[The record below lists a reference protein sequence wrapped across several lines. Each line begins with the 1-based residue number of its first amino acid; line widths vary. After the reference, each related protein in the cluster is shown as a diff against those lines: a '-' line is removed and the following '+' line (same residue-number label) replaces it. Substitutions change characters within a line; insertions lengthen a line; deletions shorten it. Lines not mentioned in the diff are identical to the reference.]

1 MSSNS
6 WKKVKEIF
14 NSVLELPNDDRAE
27 FLAKACAG
35 DAGLRQ
41 KVENLLSSY
50 DTGFLES
57 VDRSDNSHA
66 RHSASGN
73 MIGRYEV
80 ISLIGSGGM
89 GDVYLAR
96 DKKLDRKVAIKVLNE
111 KYEKQEANIERF
123 IQEAKA
129 ASALNHPNILVI
141 HEIGETE
148 GSHFIVS
155 EYVDGKTLRDVLN
168 ERTLSV
174 SEALDIAM
182 QVANALAAAHAA
194 RIVHRDIKPE
204 NIVIRKDG
212 YVKVLDFGL
221 AKLIQ
226 TQPSFIG
233 LEDKTIRQNQTAD
246 GLILG
251 TVRYMS
257 PEQAKGERVD
267 ERTDIFSLGVVI
279 YEMLAGYT
287 PFAAKSMSETFA
299 NLINKEP
306 SPLSLPVTEEVD
318 QIVLKS
324 LRKDRNDRY
333 QTMAD

>member
-1 MSSNS
+1 MKDGD
-6 WKKVKEIF
+6 WPKVKAIF
-14 NSVLELPNDDRAE
+14 NSAVELPPEDRATYLADACAEDDQLRTEVEKLLDSYRSEFLELNIDDNNR
-27 FLAKACAG
+27 LG
-35 DAGLRQ
+35 PGTTL
-41 KVENLLSSY
+41 
-50 DTGFLES
+50 
-57 VDRSDNSHA
+57 
-66 RHSASGN
+66 
-73 MIGRYEV
+73 GRYEIV
-80 ISLIGSGGM
+80 DLLGLGGM
-89 GDVYLAR
+89 GEVYLAR

-257 PEQAKGERVD
+257 PEQARGEPVNQ
-267 ERTDIFSLGVVI
+267 RTDIFSLGVVI
-279 YEMLAGYT
+279 YEMLTGHT

-299 NLINKEP
+299 N
-306 SPLSLPVTEEVD
+306 
-318 QIVLKS
+318 
-324 LRKDRNDRY
+324 
-333 QTMAD
+333 